1 MPAAFTLEGRRYR
14 VESLVQSWTVERAWW
29 DPRARMSRRC
39 FRVLTRDGLYDLAY
53 DRLNGR
59 WLLVG
64 IVD

>member
-1 MPAAFTLEGRRYR
+1 
-14 VESLVQSWTVERAWW
+14 
-29 DPRARMSRRC
+29 MSRRC